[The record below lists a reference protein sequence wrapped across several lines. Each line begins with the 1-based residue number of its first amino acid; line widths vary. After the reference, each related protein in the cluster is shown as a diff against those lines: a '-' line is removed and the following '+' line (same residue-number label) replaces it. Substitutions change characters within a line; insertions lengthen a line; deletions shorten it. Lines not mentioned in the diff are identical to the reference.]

1 MQYTHLLICPVCS
14 TVLVHSN
21 NTLICANAH
30 TFDIAREGYV
40 NLLRKQLAGDTKEM
54 LAARRSFL
62 ERGSYQPLSDM
73 LNQLANTYL
82 AASTSPVNIL
92 DAGCGEGYYLG
103 RLQQALA
110 DRPLQCVGFDISKEA
125 IRLAA
130 RRYKQVCFVV
140 ANLKERLVL
149 VDSVLHMILNIF
161 APRNPAEFARV
172 LVPGGLLLIAI
183 PAPEHLAQLRSALH
197 LLNIEEHKQEKIS
210 EQFAADFDFVTA
222 TDLSYTLHLK
232 HDEIVQA
239 VMMTPNYWHLS
250 AEQRATMENMES
262 LETKV
267 AFSCLLFRR
276 R

>member
-1 MQYTHLLICPVCS
+1 MMYSSLLTCPIC
-14 TVLVHSN
+14 TTQLAQSN
-21 NTLICANAH
+21 NTLVCANAH

-40 NLLRKQLAGDTKEM
+40 NLLRKQLPGDTREM
-54 LAARRSFL
+54 LTARRSFL
-62 ERGSYQPLSDM
+62 ERGSYQPLSDT
-73 LNQLANTYL
+73 LNHLASTYL
-82 AASTSPVNIL
+82 AASTSPTRIL

-103 RLQQALA
+103 RLQQSLA
-110 DRPLQCVGFDISKEA
+110 DRPLQCVGLDISKEA

-130 RRYKQVCFVV
+130 RRYKQACFVV
-140 ANLKERLVL
+140 ANLKKRLVL
-149 VDSVLHMILNIF
+149 ADGVLHMILNIF

-172 LVPGGLLLIAI
+172 LVSGGLLLIAI
-183 PAPEHLAQLRSALH
+183 PAPEHLLQLRSALH

-222 TDLSYTLHLK
+222 SDLSYTLYLK

-250 AEQRATMENMES
+250 AEQRVTMEDMEGV
-262 LETKV
+262 ETTV
-267 AFSCLLFRR
+267 AFTCLLFRR

>member
-1 MQYTHLLICPVCS
+1 MLYSSLLTCPIC
-14 TVLVHSN
+14 TTQLAQSN

-30 TFDIAREGYV
+30 TFDIAREGYI
-40 NLLRKQLAGDTKEM
+40 NLLRKQLPGDTKEM
-54 LAARRSFL
+54 LVARRSFL
-62 ERGSYQPLSDM
+62 ERGSYQPLSDT
-73 LNQLANTYL
+73 LNQLANTHL
-82 AASTSPVNIL
+82 AGSTSPTNIL

-110 DRPLQCVGFDISKEA
+110 DRSLQCVGFDISKEA

-130 RRYKQVCFVV
+130 RRYKQACFVV
-140 ANLKERLVL
+140 ANLNERLVL
-149 VDSVLHMILNIF
+149 ADSALHMILNIF

-183 PAPEHLAQLRSALH
+183 PEPEHLLQLRSALH

-222 TDLSYTLHLK
+222 ADLSYTLHLK
-232 HDEIVQA
+232 HAEIVQA

-250 AEQRATMENMES
+250 AEQRATMEGMEGV
-262 LETKV
+262 ETTA
-267 AFSCLLFRR
+267 AFTCLLFKRR
-276 R
+276 

>member
-1 MQYTHLLICPVCS
+1 MQLLTCPICDLS
-14 TVLVHSN
+14 LVHSN
-21 NTLICANAH
+21 NTLVCANAH

-40 NLLRKQLAGDTKEM
+40 NLSRKPLPGDTKEM
-54 LAARRSFL
+54 LVARRSFL
-62 ERGSYQPLSDM
+62 ERGFYQPLADT
-73 LNQLANTYL
+73 LNQLASTYL
-82 AASTSPVNIL
+82 AASMSPINIL

-103 RLQQALA
+103 RLQQCLA
-110 DRPLQCVGFDISKEA
+110 GRSLQCVGFDISKEA
-125 IRLAA
+125 MRLAA
-130 RRYKQVCFVV
+130 RRYKQACFVV

-149 VDSVLHMILNIF
+149 ADGALHIILNIF

-183 PAPEHLAQLRSALH
+183 PAPEHLSQLRSALQ

-222 TDLSYTLHLK
+222 SDLSYTLHLS

-250 AEQRATMENMES
+250 AEQRAIMQDMES
-262 LETKV
+262 VETTV
-267 AFSCLLFRR
+267 AFTCLVFRR
-276 R
+276 HRP

>member
-14 TVLVHSN
+14 TALEQSN
-21 NTLICANAH
+21 NTLTCSNCH
-30 TFDIAREGYV
+30 SFDIAREGYV
-40 NLLRKQLAGDTKEM
+40 NLLRKPLPGDTKEM

-62 ERGSYQPLSDM
+62 ERGFYQPLSDT
-73 LNQLANTYL
+73 LNQLASTYL
-82 AASTSPVNIL
+82 AASTSPAAIL

-103 RLQQALA
+103 RLQQALT
-110 DRPLQCVGFDISKEA
+110 DRSLQCVGFDISKEA

-130 RRYKQVCFVV
+130 RRYKQACFVV

-149 VDSVLHMILNIF
+149 ADGALHMILNIF

-172 LVPGGLLLIAI
+172 LVSGGLLLIAI
-183 PAPEHLAQLRSALH
+183 PAPDHLSQLRSALH

-222 TDLSYTLHLK
+222 SDLSYTLHLM

-250 AEQRATMENMES
+250 AEQRATMEGMES
-262 LETKV
+262 VETTV
-267 AFSCLLFRR
+267 AFTRLLFRR

>member
-1 MQYTHLLICPVCS
+1 MLYSFLLTCPIC
-14 TVLVHSN
+14 TTQLAQFN
-21 NTLICANAH
+21 NTLVCANSH

-40 NLLRKQLAGDTKEM
+40 NLLRKQLPGDTKEM

-62 ERGSYQPLSDM
+62 ERGPYLPLSDT
-73 LNQLANTYL
+73 LNQLASTYL
-82 AASTSPVNIL
+82 TASTSPTNVL

-103 RLQQALA
+103 RLQQFMA

-130 RRYKQVCFVV
+130 RRYKQACFVV
-140 ANLKERLVL
+140 VNLKERLVL
-149 VDSVLHMILNIF
+149 VDSALHMILNIF

-172 LVPGGLLLIAI
+172 LVPSGLLLIAI
-183 PAPEHLAQLRSALH
+183 PAPEHLLQLRSALH
-197 LLNIEEHKQEKIS
+197 LLTIEEHKQEKVS
-210 EQFAADFDFVTA
+210 EQFAADFDPVSTSN
-222 TDLSYTLHLK
+222 LSYTLHLK

-250 AEQRATMENMES
+250 AEQRANMEGIES
-262 LETKV
+262 LETTV
-267 AFSCLLFRR
+267 AFTCILFRR

>member
-1 MQYTHLLICPVCS
+1 MQLLTCPICYLP
-14 TVLVHSN
+14 LVQSN
-21 NTLICANAH
+21 NTLTCSNAH

-40 NLLRKQLAGDTKEM
+40 NLLRKQLPGDTKEM

-62 ERGSYQPLSDM
+62 ERGPYQPLSDM
-73 LNQLANTYL
+73 LNQLASTYLDL
-82 AASTSPVNIL
+82 AASISPTCIL

-103 RLQQALA
+103 RLQQSLA
-110 DRPLQCVGFDISKEA
+110 DRPLQCVGLDISKEA
-125 IRLAA
+125 MRLAA
-130 RRYKQVCFVV
+130 RRYKQACFVV

-149 VDSVLHMILNIF
+149 IDSALHMILNIF

-183 PAPEHLAQLRSALH
+183 PAPEHLSQLRSALH

-210 EQFAADFDFVTA
+210 EQFSADFDFVTA
-222 TDLSYTLHLK
+222 SDLSYTLHLK

-250 AEQRATMENMES
+250 AEQRATMESMES
-262 LETKV
+262 VETTV
-267 AFSCLLFRR
+267 AFTCLVFRR

>member
-1 MQYTHLLICPVCS
+1 MLHSYLLTCPIC
-14 TVLVHSN
+14 TTQLAQSN
-21 NTLICANAH
+21 NTLVCANAH

-40 NLLRKQLAGDTKEM
+40 NLLRKQLPGDTKEM

-62 ERGSYQPLSDM
+62 ERGSYQPLSNM
-73 LNQLANTYL
+73 LNQISVTYL
-82 AASTSPVNIL
+82 AASTSPVTIL

-103 RLQQALA
+103 RLQQSLA
-110 DRPLQCVGFDISKEA
+110 DRPLQCVGLDISKEA

-130 RRYKQVCFVV
+130 RRYKQACFVV

-149 VDSVLHMILNIF
+149 ADGVLHMILNIF
-161 APRNPAEFARV
+161 APRNAAEFARV
-172 LVPGGLLLIAI
+172 LVPGGLLLVAI
-183 PAPEHLAQLRSALH
+183 PAPEHLLQLRSALH

-222 TDLSYTLHLK
+222 SDLRYTLYLK

-250 AEQRATMENMES
+250 AEQRVTMEDMEGV
-262 LETKV
+262 ETTV
-267 AFSCLLFRR
+267 AFTCLLFRR